1 MFFEVEVDIQQCRH
15 KLIVIKCILKSS
27 MRISLDNKTQIPKI
41 YKIESEIVL
50 TQVAAK

>member
-1 MFFEVEVDIQQCRH
+1 LVRDISTG
-15 KLIVIKCILKSS
+15 LIKDLGVAP
-27 MRISLDNKTQIPKI
+27 DNKTQIPKI